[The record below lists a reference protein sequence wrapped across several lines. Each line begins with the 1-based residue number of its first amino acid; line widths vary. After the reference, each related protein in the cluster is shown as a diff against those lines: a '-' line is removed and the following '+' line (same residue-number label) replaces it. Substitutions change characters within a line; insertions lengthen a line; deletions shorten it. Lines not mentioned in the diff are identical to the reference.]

1 MKFSAADIVTG
12 PETPLHQGKRMTFAV
27 NIVNDEVIIITTS
40 IIVKNYQ

>member
-1 MKFSAADIVTG
+1 MVTVIAVIVCG
-12 PETPLHQGKRMTFAV
+12 SSQGKRMTFAV